1 MNSLINSCRAE
12 KLVIEHTIKYKLS
25 LDSHCRTSVLLKK
38 TLEAAGLWLPALEYV
53 SGKSS
58 NTKNTGVE
66 VKEVLRKTFKMKASS
81 LNGLHVSELVQKI
94 VSLAAIKAPAQLA
107 GFEQNRAV
115 AEATEAAV
123 KAADAALVVSQLE
136 EQAVNFALNAPIQL
150 DDALPGEDDDDD
162 DELANEGPAKGDAPV
177 DAPVEGDHNT
187 LTTDANPPLKRSRR
201 EGLRTLKPPT
211 SRFDRA
217 VASISR

>member
-25 LDSHCRTSVLLKK
+25 LDSHRRTSVLLKK
-38 TLEAAGLWLPALEYV
+38 KLEAAGLWLPALDYV
-53 SGKSS
+53 STKSS
-58 NTKNTGVE
+58 NRKNTGAE
-66 VKEVLRKTFKMKASS
+66 VKEVLRKTFKMKAST

-107 GFEQNRAV
+107 GFEQDRAV
-115 AEATEAAV
+115 ADATEAAV

-136 EQAVNFALNAPIQL
+136 EQAVNIALSAPIQL
-150 DDALPGEDDDDD
+150 DDASPGEDDD

-177 DAPVEGDHNT
+177 DAPVDEDHNT
-187 LTTDANPPLKRSRR
+187 LTTDTDPPLKRSRR
-201 EGLRTLKPPT
+201 EGLRAPKPPT

-217 VASISR
+217 VASVSR